1 MIIECLRSGGLNK
14 KQRRQG
20 RSAGY
25 RLLLPFFPICVNYL
39 WKENNMNKLAAYTG
53 NMSVINK
60 TVRTGALTV
69 GTENGKPR
77 VGTTK
82 EGTPYIN
89 GIKFVE
95 DGPEGKQASHY
106 ASAFGETAEL
116 LTQLIAEAPIKEG
129 KKAPFFRIMVDAKLR
144 GETREVKD
152 ENGEVV
158 LKDDGTPELIYE
170 NKLLITDCWNAP
182 VAGDTQY
189 FYPESS

>member
-1 MIIECLRSGGLNK
+1 
-14 KQRRQG
+14 
-20 RSAGY
+20 
-25 RLLLPFFPICVNYL
+25 
-39 WKENNMNKLAAYTG
+39 MNKLAAYTG

-69 GTENGKPR
+69 GTETGKPR

-116 LTQLIAEAPIKEG
+116 LTQLIAEAQIKEG
-129 KKAPFFRIMVDAKLR
+129 KKS
-144 GETREVKD
+144 
-152 ENGEVV
+152 
-158 LKDDGTPELIYE
+158 LKDMEATGQAE
-170 NKLLITDCWNAP
+170 
-182 VAGDTQY
+182 QY
-189 FYPESS
+189 KNYKGKPTGEYSAKDIPKK

>member
-1 MIIECLRSGGLNK
+1 MS
-14 KQRRQG
+14 
-20 RSAGY
+20 
-25 RLLLPFFPICVNYL
+25 
-39 WKENNMNKLAAYTG
+39 KLADYTG

-69 GTENGKPR
+69 GTESGKPR
-77 VGTTK
+77 TGTTK

-95 DGPEGKQASHY
+95 DGPDGKQASHY

-116 LTQLIAEAPIKEG
+116 LTQLLADAPIKEG
-129 KKAPFFRIMVDAKLR
+129 KKAPFFRIMVDASMR
-144 GETREVKD
+144 GETREVKNK
-152 ENGEVV
+152 NGEIV
-158 LKDDGTPELIYE
+158 LNDDGTPKLVYE
-170 NKLLITDCWNAP
+170 NKLLIKDCWAAP